1 MDMTTALDWAA
12 TRHDGVLITLR
23 KDGRAQSSD
32 ISYLCRDG
40 EFLVSLT
47 TGRAKTRNMQRDNRV
62 VMHLTDRSS
71 WSYLSFDATVEL
83 TAPTTEADD
92 ATADLLVDYYRAIS
106 GEHPDWDEYRQAM
119 IDEGRLIARLKPT
132 SVVGQIH

>member
-32 ISYLCRDG
+32 IAYVCSDG
-40 EFLVSLT
+40 EFAVSLT

-62 VMHLTDRSS
+62 VMHITDRGS

-83 TAPTTEADD
+83 TAPTTTPED
-92 ATADLLVDYYRAIS
+92 ATSDLLVDYYRAIS

-119 IDEGRLIARLKPT
+119 IDEGRLIARVKPT
-132 SVVGQIH
+132 GVVGQLH